1 MKTYERN
8 VLTNTK
14 NRSETAPAFKQ
25 VKMRWYRPTASVM
38 ACFIYYFKKTLEAIY
53 YV

>member
-1 MKTYERN
+1 MIRDKMKTYERD

-25 VKMRWYRPTASVM
+25 VKMR
-38 ACFIYYFKKTLEAIY
+38 
-53 YV
+53 